1 MDLVTPGIG
10 LIFWMI
16 ISFSIVLY
24 ILGKFAWKPILNAL
38 RARESSIED
47 ALQAAE
53 RAKEKLARLQSD
65 NEKIMAEARLERDNL
80 LKEAKHM
87 KDQIIVEA
95 REKAVEEAAK
105 LLENARASIKNE
117 KLAAIQEMKTQM
129 AILATDVAEKI
140 IKHKLEDNEEQKQ
153 LIDSLL
159 KESIIN

>member
-53 RAKEKLARLQSD
+53 RAKEKLARLQAD